1 MMNKKIMSF
10 FNLSSSPFTK
20 EIKTEKLLLLPQIKS
35 VFDSLMLLVETRGIG
50 ILTGESGTGKTCL
63 LRLLETKLNKGLYSV
78 HYLCHTSV
86 GVTEFYSHIKNSFG
100 LLAGSRRSAM
110 FRVIKERV
118 LSLNKTSN
126 IHPVLI
132 IDEADKLSTE
142 VLQEIRL
149 LTNYEYDS
157 INALTIIL
165 CGHESFTDKFGLTVL
180 ESLANSI
187 TFSMYMDPLLKEDT
201 FSYIEQRIQD
211 VGGNNSLFTKN
222 ALTLIHQASG
232 GKMRHIN
239 LYASNSLLKAYY
251 SKSPQIEKEHVEAVI
266 KR

>member
-1 MMNKKIMSF
+1 MMNQEIMSF
-10 FNLSSSPFTK
+10 FNLAFQPFTK
-20 EIKTEKLLLLPQIKS
+20 EIKTEKLLLLPYIKS
-35 VFDSLMLLVETRGIG
+35 AFDSLMLLVETRGIG
-50 ILTGESGTGKTCL
+50 LLTGESGTGKTCL
-63 LRLLETKLNKGLYSV
+63 LRLLETKLNKGLYTV

-86 GVTEFYSHIKNSFG
+86 GVTEFYSHITNSLG
-100 LLAGSRRSAM
+100 LTTGSRRSAM
-110 FRVIKERV
+110 FRAIKERV

-126 IHPVLI
+126 IHPILI

-149 LTNYEYDS
+149 LTNYDYDS
-157 INALTIIL
+157 LNALTIIL

-187 TFSMYMDPLLKEDT
+187 TFSISMDPLPKQDT

-211 VGGNNSLFTKN
+211 AGGSNSLFTQN

-232 GKMRHIN
+232 GKMRYVN
-239 LYASNSLLKAYY
+239 LFTSNSLIKAYY
-251 SKSPQIEKEHVEAVI
+251 AKSPQVEKEHVEAVI